1 MVPWCAQAGA
11 VGWLATIV
19 VWVAIVALVVWGLG
33 RMFPVRFDADAGPA
47 ADARSILDA
56 RLASGEVDVET
67 YRAVRA
73 QIDGDSSVA
82 TKGTR

>member
-11 VGWLATIV
+11 AGWLATVV
-19 VWVAIVALVVWGLG
+19 VWVAIVALVGWGLG
-33 RMFPVRFDADAGPA
+33 RMFPVRSDADAG
-47 ADARSILDA
+47 ADARSVLDA
-56 RLASGEVDVET
+56 RLASGEIDVET

-82 TKGTR
+82 TKGSA